1 MLEIPFKGEGGI
13 DKEVLIIVGIVDE
26 VVADLYLTTTAQML
40 VTVIPE
46 LRLGENDELS
56 MAISILTTPEINEA

>member
-13 DKEVLIIVGIVDE
+13 DKESLIIVGVVDE
-26 VVADLYLTTTAQML
+26 VVADLYLTTKAQMF
-40 VTVIPE
+40 VEVIPE
-46 LRLGENDELS
+46 LGLGEDDELT

>member
-13 DKEVLIIVGIVDE
+13 DKEGLIIVGIVDE
-26 VVADLYLTTTAQML
+26 VVADLYLTTKAQML

-46 LRLGENDELS
+46 LGLGEDDELT